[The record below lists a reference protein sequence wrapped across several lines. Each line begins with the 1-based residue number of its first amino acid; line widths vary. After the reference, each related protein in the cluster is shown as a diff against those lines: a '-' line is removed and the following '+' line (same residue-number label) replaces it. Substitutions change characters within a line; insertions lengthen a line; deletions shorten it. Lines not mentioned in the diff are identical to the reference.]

1 MKAIK
6 KPNGKWAVTVY
17 DYTDE
22 DGKQHNKTF
31 TGVTRKDAEQK
42 AEQYRIVNK
51 NRGVKEKTLTVSI
64 SVRRYIDIKEPV
76 LSPSTVRT
84 YRSMLREYFSYGFGK
99 MCLWDVTNIDV
110 QRWVSELALEKSPKT
125 VGNVHS
131 LFSAACAMFRPDL
144 NTKVKRP
151 QRMRPQMYA
160 PTEKDII
167 KLLNNVKPGSCL
179 ERAVLLGAFCGLRRG
194 EICALNAEDI
204 DREKKVAYIHL
215 SMVRTPG
222 GGYVIKPPKTDE
234 SNRIVPIT
242 DVVLSKLPIEGRVC
256 PATPSTITNEFV
268 QLVRRAGLKHFRF
281 HDLRHFYASRLHYA
295 GVPTRIICDM
305 GGWKTDE
312 MMKRVYLDA
321 ASDEVKKN
329 MEKVNDAMN
338 TILAPISYT

>member
-31 TGVTRKDAEQK
+31 TGVTRRDAETK
-42 AEQYRIVNK
+42 AEKYCITNK
-51 NRGVKEKTLTVSI
+51 GKSVKEKTLSVAI

-84 YRSMLREYFSYGFGK
+84 YRSMLREYFSSDFGRR
-99 MCLWDVTNIDV
+99 CLWDITNIDV

-131 LFSAACAMFRPDL
+131 LFSAACQMFRPDL

-160 PTEKDII
+160 PTQEDIM

-194 EICALNAEDI
+194 EICALTADDV
-204 DREKKVAYIHL
+204 DRENMVLRINK
-215 SMVRTPG
+215 SMVRMG
-222 GGYVIKPPKTDE
+222 HGYTIKPPKTDE
-234 SNRIVPIT
+234 SNRIVPIQEA
-242 DVVLSKLPIEGRVC
+242 VLSRLPIEGRVC
-256 PATPSTITNEFV
+256 PATPTTITNEFV
-268 QLVRRAGLKHFRF
+268 HLVRRVGLEHFRF

-338 TILAPISYT
+338 EILAPITYI